1 MQLQHETRP
10 ARVRVPPVHPIGHLS
25 VSALK
30 QFMRCPRQFYFHYVE
45 NEEREFRSVAL
56 AFGTAWHHTLGEV
69 LLRRP
74 TDMPVE
80 EVRAVFRDALVAEV
94 QGEDDEDGVPVL
106 FDTDEQS
113 LPTLIDRGIA
123 MLDVFFARVRLPD
136 VVLGVEVAFVA
147 ELADP
152 VTCEVLPV
160 PLVGGIDALS
170 EEDGDV
176 VVWELKTAA
185 KKWSRDQLEF
195 DIQPTAYRLGARSLG
210 HPDPTL
216 RLAVTTKGEKPDVQ
230 VEDLLR
236 GRRDERELAGIVAGV
251 TRAVAA
257 GADHRIRGW
266 WCRSCEYVG
275 ACGA

>member
-1 MQLQHETRP
+1 MQLQQRLREGRRREPSP
-10 ARVRVPPVHPIGHLS
+10 AYTS
-25 VSALK
+25 VSQLK
-30 QFMRCPRQFYFHYVE
+30 EYLRCPRKYFFHYIE
-45 NEEREFRSVAL
+45 GEEREFRSVAL
-56 AFGTAWHHTLGEV
+56 CFGTAWHHAIGEV

-74 TDMPVE
+74 ADMPVE
-80 EVRAVFRDALVAEV
+80 EVREIFRDALAAEV

-106 FDTDEQS
+106 FDTDEQT
-113 LPTLIDRGIA
+113 LPALIDRGIA
-123 MLDVFFARVRLPD
+123 MLDVFLARVTLPD
-136 VVLGVEVAFVA
+136 NVLGVEVAFVV

-152 VTCEVLPV
+152 TTWEMLPV
-160 PLVGGIDALS
+160 PLVGSIDALLQ
-170 EEDGDV
+170 EGTETV
-176 VVWELKTAA
+176 VLELKTAA
-185 KKWSRDQLEF
+185 KRWSPDQLEH
-195 DIQPTAYRLGARSLG
+195 DIQPSAYRLGAQSLG
-210 HPDPTL
+210 HPDPLL
-216 RLAVTTKGEKPDVQ
+216 RLVVTTKGEKPDVQ